1 MRRRFSAQLYQF
13 VRQGLVGGCVLGLR
27 SAEGDWGVTRSN
39 VKNVLEVMP
48 FWTNQDDAEK
58 VCCEEWRVYSATP
71 IDLEEFLEDWLP
83 GMQKDYMQVGINWCV
98 DLRGDEV
105 APLDLMELFVSKLD

>member
-13 VRQGLVGGCVLGLR
+13 VRQGLVGGCVWGLR
-27 SAEGDWGVTRSN
+27 SDEGDWGVTRSN
-39 VKNVLEVMP
+39 VENVLEVMP

-58 VCCEEWRVYSATP
+58 VCCEEWRVYSATA

-83 GMQKDYMQVGINWCV
+83 GIHKDCMQVGINWCS

-105 APLDLMELFVSKLD
+105 APLDLMEVFVSKLD